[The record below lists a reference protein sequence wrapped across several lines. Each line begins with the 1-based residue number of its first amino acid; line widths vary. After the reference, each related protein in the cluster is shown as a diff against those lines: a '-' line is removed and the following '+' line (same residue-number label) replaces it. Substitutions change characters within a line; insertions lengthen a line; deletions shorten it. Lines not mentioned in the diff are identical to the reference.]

1 MQSTELKLHNLSFSD
16 TRTYLCATLFILGN
30 IIMPQ
35 IAHLVPQGGL
45 VWLPIYFFTLV
56 GAYKYGWKVGLLT
69 ALASPVINSLLFGM
83 PAVSGMPAIL
93 LKSTVL
99 AFVAGLFATKFR
111 KAALWQLMIVVLGY
125 QIIGT
130 VGEWLLK
137 DSLYAA
143 MQDFRIG
150 VPGMLFQIVGGW
162 FVINFLIRR

>member
-1 MQSTELKLHNLSFSD
+1 M
-16 TRTYLCATLFILGN
+16 
-30 IIMPQ
+30 
-35 IAHLVPQGGL
+35 
-45 VWLPIYFFTLV
+45 
-56 GAYKYGWKVGLLT
+56 GLLT